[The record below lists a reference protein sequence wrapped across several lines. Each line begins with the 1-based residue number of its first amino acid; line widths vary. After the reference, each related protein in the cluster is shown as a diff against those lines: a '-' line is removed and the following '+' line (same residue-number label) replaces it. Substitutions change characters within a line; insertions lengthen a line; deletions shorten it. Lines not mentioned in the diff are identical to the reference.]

1 MRTAVILAAR
11 KEYDSKIPYPLMP
24 LDDGSCLIQRTID
37 NLVELNF
44 NKIFLVVGFCAQAFE
59 QYASHMYKS
68 LETKIM
74 HLQLRWDH

>member
-11 KEYDSKIPYPLMP
+11 KEYDSKTPYPLMP

-37 NLVELNF
+37 NLLELDF

-59 QYASHMYKS
+59 QYASQCVQIIRNDDYAF
-68 LETKIM
+68 TA
-74 HLQLRWDH
+74 